1 MENFFFKPE
10 NQYFFYIIIFGVF
23 AAAAIY
29 GIFASRKRRLELAQ
43 WALKNDLTFSS
54 EHDSS
59 FGLRYSSFDCLNRG
73 DSRYAYNVMTGA
85 IAGRI
90 FTGCDYHY
98 ATGSGKHRHHYNFSL
113 IIVQSPILLEPLF
126 IRPENIF
133 DKFTELVGFNDI
145 DFESAEFSKKFYVKA
160 PNKKWAYD
168 IIHPRMMEFLLAVP
182 VFSIQ
187 FDFLSVIV
195 YRDRLF
201 SPAEFT
207 AGVEFINGFF
217 DLIPDYVIQN
227 QKIRST

>member
-1 MENFFFKPE
+1 MDNLIDKLMLP
-10 NQYFFYIIIFGVF
+10 YFIYAIIFSVIV
-23 AAAAIY
+23 AAAIY
-29 GIFASRKRRLELAQ
+29 GILASRKRRLELAQ
-43 WALKNDLTFSS
+43 WALKNELTFSN
-54 EHDSS
+54 ERDRH

-73 DSRYAYNVMTGA
+73 DSRYAYNIMKGA
-85 IAGRI
+85 IAGRV

-98 ATGSGKHRHHYNFSL
+98 ATGSGKSRHHYNFSL
-113 IIVQSPILLEPLF
+113 VIVKSPILLEPLF

-145 DFESAEFSKKFYVKA
+145 DFESSEFSKKFYVKA

-168 IIHPRMMEFLLAVP
+168 IIHPRMMEFLLSSP
-182 VFSIQ
+182 VFTIQ

-207 AGVEFINGFF
+207 FAVEFINGFF
-217 DLIPDYVIQN
+217 DLIPDYVI
-227 QKIRST
+227 

>member
-1 MENFFFKPE
+1 MNSFSDQHAFKFIL
-10 NQYFFYIIIFGVF
+10 YVIIFGFV
-23 AAAAIY
+23 AAVAIY
-29 GIFASRKRRLELAQ
+29 SIFASRKRRLELAQ
-43 WALKNDLTFSS
+43 WALKNELTFSN
-54 EHDSS
+54 ERDRS
-59 FGLRYSSFDCLNRG
+59 FALRYSSFDCLNRG
-73 DSRYAYNVMTGA
+73 DSRYAYNVMKGA
-85 IAGRI
+85 ISGRV

-98 ATGSGKHRHHYNFSL
+98 ATGSGKHRHHYHFSL
-113 IIVQSPILLEPLF
+113 IIVKSPILLEPLF

-168 IIHPRMMEFLLAVP
+168 IIHPRMMEFLLSSP
-182 VFSIQ
+182 VFTIQ

-207 AGVEFINGFF
+207 AAVEFINGFF